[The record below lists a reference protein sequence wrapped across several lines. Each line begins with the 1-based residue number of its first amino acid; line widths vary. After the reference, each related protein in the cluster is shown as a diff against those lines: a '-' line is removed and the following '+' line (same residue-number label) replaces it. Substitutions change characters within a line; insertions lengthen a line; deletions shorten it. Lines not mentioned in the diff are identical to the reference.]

1 MGFRD
6 RLSEERDAA
15 AAAAHAEAETAARA
29 RDTRLGAAIRAA
41 EALVTEVYEAADALR
56 ENQTRSEQQ
65 LMSFRDSDSRYSGN
79 IGTILTTVREET
91 PPSHW
96 WQRPTVRQRPAFAGW
111 WVRYRSSMNA
121 PYELEIPLVGEPK
134 VGLYSSD
141 GSSGIKWGLE
151 DFAAGGV
158 YDYLYGEYYESR
170 EIRADEVLR
179 DALGVIKEHLLCLP
193 QTSGGEQN

>member
-6 RLSEERDAA
+6 RLSQERDAA
-15 AAAAHAEAETAARA
+15 AATAHTEAETAARA
-29 RDTRLGAAIRAA
+29 RDTRLAAAIRAA
-41 EALVTEVYEAADALR
+41 EAVVTEVYEAADALR
-56 ENQTRSEQQ
+56 EDQTRSEQQ
-65 LMSFRDSDSRYSGN
+65 LMSFRDPDSRYSGN

-91 PPSHW
+91 PPNHW

-121 PYELEIPLVGEPK
+121 PYELEIALVGEPK

-141 GSSGIKWGLE
+141 GSSGMKWGLE

-158 YDYLYGEYYESR
+158 YDYQYGEYHKVK

-179 DALGVIKEHLLCLP
+179 DALGVIKEHLLYLA
-193 QTSGGEQN
+193 QSSGGQQN

>member
-29 RDTRLGAAIRAA
+29 RDTRLRAAISAA
-41 EALVTEVYEAADALR
+41 KALVTEVYEAADALR
-56 ENQTRSEQQ
+56 ENQTCSEQQ

-96 WQRPTVRQRPAFAGW
+96 WQRPTVRQRCAFAGW
-111 WVRYRSSMNA
+111 WVRYLSSMNA

-151 DFAAGGV
+151 EFAAGGV
-158 YDYLYGEYYESR
+158 YDYLYGEYYKSR
-170 EIRADEVLR
+170 EIGADEILR